1 MRFFGG
7 LLLSLLTAACTLAQ
21 TPAIFPGGVVSG
33 VTYAPGVPVAP
44 GSIASI
50 FGSDLAATLAQ
61 ADSVPLSTNLANVT
75 VTMNGIPAPLF
86 FAGPGQ
92 INVQVPW
99 NVLPD
104 GINTGLANVIV
115 SQGQLVSNVQSV
127 QIGPLSPAIFTT
139 ASSAA
144 GNAIAVNPDGTIAAP
159 TGSIPG
165 LISRPANAGD
175 PLVIL
180 ATGLG
185 AVTPTVANGANS
197 IDQLR
202 TTVNTPTILIGGQ
215 PAQLLFSGLSP
226 SFTGVYQINTVI
238 PAGLTGPVVPLQLQ
252 IGGIITSDQVTIAI
266 Q

>member
-1 MRFFGG
+1 MRIFGG

-21 TPAIFPGGVVSG
+21 TPAIFPGGVVNG

-61 ADSVPLSTNLANVT
+61 ADSVPLSTNLANVS

-86 FAGPGQ
+86 FVGPGQ
-92 INVQVPW
+92 VNVQVPF

-104 GINTGLANVIV
+104 GANTGLATVIV
-115 SQGQLVSNVQSV
+115 RQGQLASNVQSV
-127 QIGPLSPAIFTT
+127 QIAPLSPAIFTT
-139 ASSAA
+139 ASNAA

-185 AVTPTVANGANS
+185 AVTPTVASGANS
-197 IDQLR
+197 SDQLR
-202 TTVNTPTILIGGQ
+202 TTVNTPTVLIGGQ

-238 PAGLTGPVVPLQLQ
+238 PAGLTGPVVSLQLQ
-252 IGGIITSDQVTIAI
+252 IGGLITSDQVTIAI

>member
-7 LLLSLLTAACTLAQ
+7 SLLSLLTVACTFAQ
-21 TPAIFPGGVVSG
+21 TPAIFPGGVVNG

-61 ADSVPLSTNLANVT
+61 ADSVPLSTNLANVS

-86 FAGPGQ
+86 FVGPGQ
-92 INVQVPW
+92 VNVQVPF

-104 GINTGLANVIV
+104 GANTGLATVIV
-115 SQGQLVSNVQSV
+115 RQGQLASNVQSV
-127 QIGPLSPAIFTT
+127 QIASLSPAIFTT
-139 ASSAA
+139 ASNAV
-144 GNAIAVNPDGTIAAP
+144 GNAIAVNPDGTLAAP
-159 TGSIPG
+159 SGSIPG

-185 AVTPTVANGANS
+185 AVTPAVANGANS

-202 TTVNTPTILIGGQ
+202 TTVNTPTVLIGGQ

-238 PAGLTGPVVPLQLQ
+238 PAGLTGPVVSLQLQ
-252 IGGIITSDQVTIAI
+252 IGGLITSDQVTIAI

>member
-1 MRFFGG
+1 MRFFSG
-7 LLLSLLTAACTLAQ
+7 LLFSFLSAACTLAQ
-21 TPAIFPGGVVSG
+21 TPAIFPGGVVNA

-44 GSIASI
+44 GSIASV
-50 FGSDLAATLAQ
+50 FGSDLAASLAQ
-61 ADSVPLSTNLANVT
+61 ADSVPLSTSLANVS

-86 FAGPGQ
+86 FVGPGQ

-104 GINTGLANVIV
+104 GTNTGLATVIV

-127 QIGPLSPAIFTT
+127 QIAPLSPAIFTT
-139 ASSAA
+139 ASNAV

-159 TGSIPG
+159 AQSIPG
-165 LISRPANAGD
+165 LITRPAIAGD

-185 AVTPTVANGANS
+185 AVTPTVANGASS

-202 TTVNTPTILIGGQ
+202 TTVNTPTVLIGSQ

-226 SFTGVYQINTVI
+226 SFAGVYQINTVI
-238 PAGLTGPVVPLQLQ
+238 PTGVTGLAVSLQLQ